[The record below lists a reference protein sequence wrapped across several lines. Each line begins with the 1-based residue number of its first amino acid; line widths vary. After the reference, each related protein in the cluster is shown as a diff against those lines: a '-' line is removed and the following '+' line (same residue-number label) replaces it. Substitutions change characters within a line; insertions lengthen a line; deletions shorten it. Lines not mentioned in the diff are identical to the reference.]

1 MAQNAADAAAKAGVA
16 GRISVRLDGRTL
28 YIANTGAPLDLSGV
42 HALTALRASGK
53 AEPTSVGRFGVGFT
67 AVLAVS
73 DDIEFR
79 STTGS
84 LHFSRARTREALREQ
99 GIATPD
105 LVGDHHRPAD
115 VPRNPPADAPHN
127 PPADAPLDPPADA
140 PHNLPADAPLD
151 PPADAPHN
159 YSAGSPGNAVPNA
172 AALTFQPPA
181 LRLTWPLEAPP
192 APDFDTEV
200 VLRLRDDVDAD
211 ALLAT
216 MREEAAELLLEL
228 PALQSIRIGD
238 AEFTSAVRELGE
250 GLQELQVT
258 GQDGR
263 SRTLWQF
270 RTARARWLL
279 PVRDGKPHAAPHD
292 VLRAPTR
299 SDEELSLPA
308 LLIADIPMQ
317 PDRRRLLPGARVA
330 ELASGYAD
338 FARAL
343 PPTDRLVLVPTPG
356 FARSEV
362 DGLLREALIREL
374 QTHSWLPV
382 VGTPSAP
389 SPAAEPSLVAEPS
402 PVAKP
407 RFDAADVLDAPGS
420 AAESSPAT
428 EPRLDA
434 ALGVGVDSGFGAEP
448 RLDAASG
455 FVAEFGPDAEF
466 ALHPAAGPSPMA
478 ATGAEA
484 SSVGGST
491 PEAGLGTEPVH
502 GTPRASA
509 PPTAVPTRASVFPDL
524 TTELADL
531 LDDIVGPLV
540 IPELSTRAHTE
551 ALAVLDVHRLGLARL
566 AELSGGVER
575 PPAWW
580 RDWYAALEP
589 FVVDPLSAEE
599 LGALAV
605 PLADGR
611 LVTGPRTVVLDDMLE
626 VAIPLHWARLVHP
639 EAAHPLLSR
648 LGARAATAAD
658 LLADPALQADLE
670 DHPDDPDLVDAVLR
684 LAAYADPDALP
695 PWLGSIELPDTTGEL
710 LPADELL
717 LPEAPLYALLVE
729 DAPLGT
735 VAKEIVDE
743 YGAQAL
749 RAVGVGW
756 DFGVVSESDPTGPD
770 HHLDDEESWWA
781 SLPEEPAEFAAVRDL
796 DLIDD
801 IAWPDALHQLLAE
814 PKTRRLLA
822 DPDGYTAWWLRRHA
836 RLDGIPLGHHLPPG
850 DTEFAGLLPQFAVPG
865 LSHADLDVL
874 RSVLADP
881 DRITPDLAEAL
892 LSALADPANN
902 PELQIV
908 SRTHRHLAAAASRLD
923 LTELELP
930 ERVRALSG
938 DVVPA
943 ADAMVLDLPWFG
955 LAMPPERL
963 VLGDEE
969 TAPSLA
975 TLLDLPLVSE
985 SVTAEVLGTGHRTS
999 WSAEPLGVVLR
1010 QLFSLAPQH
1019 GELVLHEDLRVRLS
1033 GAVTGIVSVPW
1044 WRVGTETHIRVPSVV
1059 DASD

>member
-1 MAQNAADAAAKAGVA
+1 ME
-16 GRISVRLDGRTL
+16 
-28 YIANTGAPLDLSGV
+28 LSGV

-53 AEPTSVGRFGVGFT
+53 AEPTSIGRFGVGFT
-67 AVLAVS
+67 AVLTVS

-84 LHFSRARTREALREQ
+84 LHFSRARTREALREY
-99 GIATPD
+99 GIATPG
-105 LVGDHHRPAD
+105 LVADHHRQ
-115 VPRNPPADAPHN
+115 ADAPRNH
-127 PPADAPLDPPADA
+127 PAVASGDDTAVASRDDSAVASGDGTA
-140 PHNLPADAPLD
+140 VASHDDSAAVSGDRSAVASGD
-151 PPADAPHN
+151 GTAVASRDDSAAVSGDGTAG
-159 YSAGSPGNAVPNA
+159 SAGNTVPNDA
-172 AALTFQPPA
+172 AQAFQPPA
-181 LRLTWPLEAPP
+181 LRLTWPLEACPTP
-192 APDFDTEV
+192 GFDTEV
-200 VLRLRDDVDAD
+200 VLRLHADIDAD
-211 ALLAT
+211 ALLAA
-216 MREEAAELLLEL
+216 MRDEAADLLLEL
-228 PALQSIRIGD
+228 PTLQSIRIGD
-238 AEFTSAVRELGE
+238 DEFTSAVRELGG
-250 GLQELQVT
+250 GLQELQVS
-258 GQDGR
+258 GPDDR
-263 SRTLWQF
+263 RRTWWQF

-279 PVRDGKPHAAPHD
+279 PLREGKPHAAPHD

-317 PDRRRLLPGARVA
+317 PDRRRLLPGARIT

-343 PPTDRLVLVPTPG
+343 PATDRLVLVPTPG
-356 FARSEV
+356 FARSET

-374 QTHSWLPV
+374 QTHPWLPV
-382 VGTPSAP
+382 VGAP
-389 SPAAEPSLVAEPS
+389 SKPIPAAEPGRVTEAGPAAELNL
-402 PVAKP
+402 
-407 RFDAADVLDAPGS
+407 DAAPNSAARLGAVAGSSFEAAADSAAGPTPAELDLYADPNVG
-420 AAESSPAT
+420 AESS
-428 EPRLDA
+428 
-434 ALGVGVDSGFGAEP
+434 SG
-448 RLDAASG
+448 AAST
-455 FVAEFGPDAEF
+455 VAAGTYSGPASGLAVESGPG
-466 ALHPAAGPSPMA
+466 AHPAVGPA
-478 ATGAEA
+478 ANEIPA
-484 SSVGGST
+484 
-491 PEAGLGTEPVH
+491 
-502 GTPRASA
+502 
-509 PPTAVPTRASVFPDL
+509 AVPARASVFPDL
-524 TTELADL
+524 TPELADL

-540 IPELSTRAHTE
+540 IPELSGRAHTE

-566 AELSGGVER
+566 AELSAGVER

-648 LGARAATAAD
+648 LGARSATAAD
-658 LLADPALQADLE
+658 LLADPALHADLE

-684 LAAYADPDALP
+684 LAAYADADALP
-695 PWLGSIELPDTTGEL
+695 PWLGSIELPDTAGEL

-836 RLDGIPLGHHLPPG
+836 RLDGIPLGHHLHPD
-850 DTEFAGLLPQFAVPG
+850 DTEFTGLLPRFAVPG
-865 LSHADLDVL
+865 LSHADLAVL

-881 DRITPDLAEAL
+881 ERITPDLAEAL
-892 LSALADPANN
+892 LAALADPANN
-902 PELQIV
+902 PEPQIV
-908 SRTHRHLAAAASRLD
+908 SRAHRHLAAAASRLD
-923 LTELELP
+923 LTELVLP
-930 ERVRALSG
+930 ERVRVLSG
-938 DVVPA
+938 DAVQA

-955 LAMPPERL
+955 LALPPDRL
-963 VLGDEE
+963 VLGDQE

-985 SVTAEVLGTGHRTS
+985 SVTAEVLGAGRRTS
-999 WSAEPLGVVLR
+999 WSADPLGVVLR
-1010 QLFSLAPQH
+1010 ELFSLAPQD
-1019 GELVLHEDLRVRLS
+1019 GELVLHDDLRVRLS
-1033 GAVTGIVSVPW
+1033 GAVTGTVSVPW
-1044 WRVGTETHIRVPSVV
+1044 WRVGTETHIRVPSLI
-1059 DASD
+1059 DTTTPESIIDGTTFESP